1 MVLKGKTAL
10 VTGAGSGIGKSC
22 AMLLAKA
29 GARVV
34 VNDRPGSVDLQETAA
49 AIRKI
54 RRECHTVE
62 ADVFSRDGREILIE
76 SAFHLVDRIDIF
88 VSNPAL
94 NYRESFLDL
103 DLCDFER
110 VVAGSLTSG
119 FHMSQLVARS
129 MVATDTRG
137 RIIFISSVLAEMPF
151 ANNVAYAASKAG
163 LNQMARTIS
172 VELAKYRINV
182 NTIEPGWIDT
192 PGERKWASDDELNQ
206 EGRDLPWSRLGTAE
220 DIAKA
225 VVFLSSD
232 ASDYITGVCIPVDGG
247 FRFKDCVAKE

>member
-1 MVLKGKTAL
+1 MLLKGKTAL
-10 VTGAGSGIGKSC
+10 VTGAGSGIGRSC
-22 AMLLAKA
+22 ALLLARA
-29 GARVV
+29 GARLVI
-34 VNDRPGSVDLQETAA
+34 NDRPGSVDLEETASE
-49 AIRKI
+49 IRKT

-62 ADVFSRDGREILIE
+62 ADVFSRDGRELLIE
-76 SAFHLVDRIDIF
+76 SAVHLIDTIDIF

-94 NYRESFLDL
+94 NYRKPFLNLDL
-103 DLCDFER
+103 VDFER

-119 FHMSQLVARS
+119 FHMSQLVARN
-129 MVATDTRG
+129 MVAADTGG

-151 ANNVAYAASKAG
+151 ANNIAYAASKAG

-192 PGERKWASDDELNQ
+192 PGERVWASDDELNQ
-206 EGRDLPWSRLGTAE
+206 KGKSLPWSRLGTAE

-225 VVFLSSD
+225 VVFLASD
-232 ASDYITGVCIPVDGG
+232 ASDYITGVTVPVDGG
-247 FRFKDCVAKE
+247 FRFKDCEAKN